1 MKRVAYKHI
10 AITIAL
16 TIIIITLTSVIL
28 IKNKTP
34 KPTYITTQVYR
45 GDIENSVLAIG
56 HLDAKERVNVGAQVS
71 GQVKSILVHTGEY
84 IKKGQKVAIID
95 DIPQRNDLK
104 IAEAALDVLNS
115 NLDIKKL
122 QIKQAG
128 NRYLRQKKMLLSDA
142 TSREDYEEAK
152 SALETSQAEL
162 KSLKSQMIQAK
173 IEVKNKELALSYT
186 QVQAPIDGVVVTIVT
201 QQGQTV
207 NSSQNAPTIIKM
219 ARLDIMTIKAKISE
233 TDVTK
238 IHEGQ
243 KAYFTIF
250 SEEGKRYIAR
260 LRDIELAPES
270 VMKDES
276 SSAGSSSS
284 STAGDPV
291 YYNALLDV
299 PNPDNRL
306 RIAMTTQVSLVLDE
320 AKNALLIPLQAIHR
334 DQKGKS
340 FVRLLVKDN
349 KVEER
354 EVLTGTS
361 NNASIQIIKGLKQG
375 DRVILS
381 HIKNV

>member
-1 MKRVAYKHI
+1 MKRVAYKYI
-10 AITIAL
+10 AITV
-16 TIIIITLTSVIL
+16 IIILITLASAVL
-28 IKNKTP
+28 IKDKTP
-34 KPTYITTQVYR
+34 KSTYITSQVYTD
-45 GDIENSVLAIG
+45 DIEDSVLAIG
-56 HLDAKERVNVGAQVS
+56 NIDAIERVNVGAQVS

-95 DIPQRNDLK
+95 DLSQRNDLK

-115 NLDIKKL
+115 QLTIQKI
-122 QIKQAG
+122 QIKQAE
-128 NRYLRQKKMLLSDA
+128 NRYIRQKEMLLSDA
-142 TSREDYEEAK
+142 TSRENYEEAK
-152 SALETSQAEL
+152 STLAISQAKL
-162 KSLKSQMIQAK
+162 KSLKSQMIQAE

-186 QVQAPIDGVVVTIVT
+186 QVLAPINGVVIAIVT

-219 ARLDIMTIKAKISE
+219 ARLDMMTIKAKISE
-233 TDVTK
+233 SDITK

-243 KAYFTIF
+243 KAYFKIF
-250 SEEGKRYIAR
+250 SEPSKRYVAR
-260 LRDIELAPES
+260 LRNIELAPES
-270 VMKDES
+270 FMKDES

-284 STAGDPV
+284 SSAGDPV

-306 RIAMTTQVSLVLDE
+306 RIAMTTQVSLILNE

-334 DQKGKS
+334 DEKGKC
-340 FVRLLVKDN
+340 FVRLLKKDN

-354 EVLTGTS
+354 EVLTGSS

-375 DRVILS
+375 DRVILT
-381 HIKNV
+381 HM